1 MRKLRKGTLVSVTHR
16 DIGGEAILLKD
27 LTLNK
32 NYKGSGEKLVFKIGN
47 IIHTSEDI
55 YKIIMVEDNIYHIR
69 TVFEDE
75 YFISPIFNNIQEN
88 LMMCAWREVTVW
100 IE

>member
-1 MRKLRKGTLVSVTHR
+1 MDKLRKGTVINVVNKIFNG
-16 DIGGEAILLKD
+16 DAILLRD
-27 LTLNK
+27 LPLFKYNTSFSL
-32 NYKGSGEKLVFKIGN
+32 KLVFKIGN

-88 LMMCAWREVTVW
+88 LMMCAWREVMIWV
-100 IE
+100 E